1 MTPMQLAIVN
11 LRALRERA
19 GLTQVELAERAE
31 TSERAINHLENG
43 KTRRVDLDLLDRVA
57 RVLKVEPGELLKRQR
72 VPE

>member
-11 LRALRERA
+11 IRELRERA
-19 GLTQVELAERAE
+19 GLTQVELAARAG
-31 TSERAINHLENG
+31 TSERAVNHLENG

-57 RVLKVEPGELLKRQR
+57 RALKVQPQSLLRRVR

>member
-19 GLTQVELAERAE
+19 GLTQVELAERAG

>member
-1 MTPMQLAIVN
+1 MTPMQLSIVN
-11 LRALRERA
+11 LRALRDRA
-19 GLTQVELAERAE
+19 GLTQVELAERAG